1 MGDERLAGFSP
12 RTADKVERLLDL
24 LQEMGDH
31 PLLRGKL
38 ALHGGTALNLFML
51 DIPRLSVDID
61 VSYVGALGK
70 DEMLAERPLIEQSIR
85 EAARAQGYSVSGGEG
100 GHAGRTFVLNYRSR
114 WGPDLV
120 KVDCVYLNR
129 SPILPLAERTT
140 PLRPSAGV
148 LSFDDPELIGGKVK
162 AFFDRVKV
170 RDLYDIV
177 SLETL
182 MSKMGEGDE
191 AIAHVMALYYASLS
205 ASFPFGFEHR
215 PSRFKGLENEL
226 RDQLYPML
234 RERGDLP
241 GLETLVRDAEAFVET
256 RVLPRTESE
265 KEYLS
270 LFAQGDYRPEL
281 LFEDEG
287 MARAA
292 TASPQ
297 AQWKLSNLKRM

>member
-1 MGDERLAGFSP
+1 MGDGRLAGFPP

-24 LQEMGDH
+24 LEEMGEH

-70 DEMLAERPLIEQSIR
+70 EEMLSERPLIERGIR
-85 EAARAQGYSVSGGEG
+85 EVARSQGYSVTGGGG
-100 GHAGRTFVLNYRSR
+100 GHAGRSFVLNYRSQ

-120 KVDCVYLNR
+120 KIDCVYLNR
-129 SPILPLAERTT
+129 SPVLPLVERAT
-140 PLRPSAGV
+140 PLRPALGV

-170 RDLYDIV
+170 RDLYDV
-177 SLETL
+177 GNLEAL
-182 MSKMGEGDE
+182 MSEMGEGDE
-191 AIAHVMALYYASLS
+191 ALTHAAVLYHASLS

-215 PSRFKGLENEL
+215 PSRFKGLEDEL
-226 RDQLYPML
+226 RDQLHPML
-234 RERGDLP
+234 SERNELP
-241 GLETLVRDAEAFVET
+241 GLETLVRDAETFVGE

-265 KEYLS
+265 REYLS
-270 LFAQGDYRPEL
+270 LFAQGDYHPEL

-292 TASPQ
+292 KASPQ

>member
-24 LQEMGDH
+24 LEEMGDH

-61 VSYVGALGK
+61 VSYVGALEK
-70 DEMLAERPLIEQSIR
+70 DEMLAERPFIERGIQ

-100 GHAGRTFVLNYRSR
+100 GHAGRTFVLNYRSQ

-129 SPILPLAERTT
+129 SPVLPPVKRAT
-140 PLRPSAGV
+140 PLRPSLDV
-148 LSFDDPELIGGKVK
+148 LSFDDSELIGSKVK

-170 RDLYDIV
+170 RDLYDIAN
-177 SLETL
+177 LETL
-182 MSKMGEGDE
+182 MSKMGEADE
-191 AIAHVMALYYASLS
+191 LLAHAMVLYYASLS
-205 ASFPFGFEHR
+205 ASFPFGFDQR
-215 PSRFKGLENEL
+215 PQRFEGLENEL
-226 RDQLYPML
+226 RDQLHPML
-234 RERGDLP
+234 SERDSKP
-241 GLETLVRDAEAFVET
+241 DLETLIRSAEAFVES
-256 RVLPRTESE
+256 RVLPRTEPE
-265 KEYLS
+265 HEYLS
-270 LFAQGDYRPEL
+270 HFAQGNYHPEL

-287 MARAA
+287 MVRAA
-292 TASPQ
+292 KVSPQ